1 MSPETFLLVV
11 CAAALHATWN
21 LVSKKAAGAA
31 GDFVFTYRL
40 FSMVLYAPWVAY
52 ILWSDGMQWNAT
64 VVLFVVLASL
74 LHLAYSLCLQRG
86 YQVADLSVVYPIAR
100 GTGPLLSSMG
110 AFILLG
116 ENPSKTGVLGIVCV
130 VVGIV
135 LIASGGQLRR
145 FTTPAAKQGIR
156 WGLFIGLFIATYT
169 IVDAYSV
176 KVLLVAPVVLDWLS
190 ALGSVIIMAPRAIVR
205 RKAMMVQMQGKWRYA
220 LIVGTLSPLAYIL
233 VLYAY
238 QMGGDVSLI
247 APLREMS
254 MMMGTIAGFF
264 ILKEKASPARMVG
277 CAVIIG
283 GVVLLT
289 A

>member
-1 MSPETFLLVV
+1 MTLEAFLLVV

-40 FSMVLYAPWVAY
+40 ISMVLYAPWVAY
-52 ILWSDGMQWNAT
+52 ILWFDGMQWNAT
-64 VVLFVVLASL
+64 VVLFVVLASV

-100 GTGPLLSSMG
+100 GTGPLLSSLG

-116 ENPSKTGVLGIVCV
+116 EHSSGSGLLGIACV
-130 VVGIV
+130 VAGIM

-145 FTTPAAKQGIR
+145 FLTPAAMQGIR
-156 WGLFIGLFIATYT
+156 WGLFIGFFIALYT
-169 IVDAYSV
+169 LVDAYSV

-190 ALGSVIIMAPRAIVR
+190 ALGSVILMTPRAIVR
-205 RKAMMVQMQGKWRYA
+205 RKTMMVQMQGKWRYA
-220 LIVGTLSPLAYIL
+220 FIVGLLSPLAYIL

-238 QMGGDVSLI
+238 QMGGNVSLI

-264 ILKEKASPARMVG
+264 ILKEKASPARIMG
-277 CAVIIG
+277 CVIIIA
-283 GVVLLT
+283 GVILL
-289 A
+289 AA

>member
-1 MSPETFLLVV
+1 MTLEAFLLVV

-21 LVSKKAAGAA
+21 LVSKKATGAA

-52 ILWSDGMQWNAT
+52 VLWFDGMQWDVT
-64 VVLFVVLASL
+64 VVLFVILASV

-86 YQVADLSVVYPIAR
+86 YQAADLSVVYPIAR
-100 GTGPLLSSMG
+100 GTGPLLSSLG

-116 ENPSKTGVLGIVCV
+116 ESPSGTGVLGIVCV

-156 WGLFIGLFIATYT
+156 WGLFIGFFIANYT

-190 ALGSVIIMAPRAIVR
+190 ALGSVVLMTPRAIIR
-205 RKAMMVQMQGKWRYA
+205 RKAMMVQMRGKWRYA
-220 LIVGTLSPLAYIL
+220 FIVGTLSPLAYIL

-238 QMGGDVSLI
+238 QMGGNVSLI

-254 MMMGTIAGFF
+254 MMIGTIAGFF
-264 ILKEKASPARMVG
+264 ILKEKASPARILG
-277 CAVIIG
+277 CAVIIA
-283 GVVLLT
+283 GVILLAT
-289 A
+289 